1 MNRMSAAYRISD
13 FVRLSS
19 VVLIYVLLAQLAL
32 RFFPIDGII
41 CIVWPASGFALA
53 VLLLGGRTYW
63 PTILVGAFISGWLAG
78 NPLVPTLSI
87 AAGNSLEAVTGAW
100 LLNGVARIDPGLSQ
114 PRDWHRLTVV
124 AAIVALTSTGVGV
137 TTLWLSGSLT
147 PSSLADSLF
156 HWWQGNTLGII
167 LVTPL
172 ILVWRQLP
180 QGWLSH
186 RRGMETFLFVGSAIV
201 AGQVIFLGWQ
211 DTLLAPYARAF
222 LMFVFVVW
230 GALRFGKH
238 GVLLVTSLTA
248 IQALTGAVL
257 HIGYFGTDIAD
268 THLFNFWLYMLT
280 LTMVGMMLALI
291 IQVRREAETAIR
303 VSETRLKR
311 AELASQCG
319 NWELHLDTQTIIGS
333 DGAAKLYGLDRNQ
346 FSYAYI
352 KSIPLPEYR
361 PLIDAGLKQLIEHG
375 QPLDVEYQIKRA
387 DNGEIRDIHSIAEF
401 DREKRILFGVI
412 KDITQHKQVAALAR
426 QREIQYRDLM
436 EQAADAIFV
445 ADHEGNRYLDVNQA
459 ACELLGY
466 TRSELLELGIKD
478 IVYPE
483 DTRRTPIKFG
493 EMWAGQTIEMERRFL
508 RKDGSCVQVELRARM
523 LADGRLQSVVRD
535 ITERKRAEEELRIAA
550 ATFESHEAILITDE
564 HSNIIR
570 VNQAFTEITGYLPG
584 EVLGRNPRIMS
595 SGRHDRD
602 FYIDMWQRLLHEGRW
617 AGEIWDRRKN
627 GHLYPKWMTITAIR
641 NERHEVTQYV
651 AIFSDITARKQAEE
665 EIRNLAFYDALTK
678 LPNRRLFLDRF
689 NAALPASARRN
700 NYGATL
706 FIDLDRFKTLNDTLG
721 HECGDL
727 LLKEV
732 GSRIKSCVRE
742 MDTVARFGGDE
753 FVVLLESV
761 SEDRDD
767 ASRKVALVAEKIR
780 EALARPYML
789 KEHEHHSSPSIGIC
803 LFQGNKESV
812 DILLEHADMAMYQAK
827 QAGRNTVRF
836 FDPVMQQNVAAHDA
850 LENDLHHAIALKQ
863 LQLHYQ
869 IQVDNENRPLGAEV
883 LLRWVH
889 PERGTVM
896 PGQFI
901 PVAEESSLII
911 DIGNW
916 VLQTVCQQLAQWS
929 KDDKT
934 RHLTLTVN
942 ISAKQFS
949 QPDFVDLVADT
960 LDRNQADPSRLKM
973 ELSEKLVLS
982 DIDGTMAKI
991 DALKA
996 LGVRLAIDNFSTVYS
1011 SLSYLKQLSSD
1022 QLKIHQDFVQGITQG
1037 GNDAQLVQTII
1048 DLAKSLDMNIFAEGV
1063 ETEAQ
1068 RAFLQRHDCTAYQG
1082 YLFSKPVSLEAFED
1096 LLAKS

>member
-1 MNRMSAAYRISD
+1 MNYAPSYQLADLA
-13 FVRLSS
+13 RLSGIT
-19 VVLIYVLLAQLAL
+19 LIYILLSELAL
-32 RFFPIDGII
+32 RFFPINGII
-41 CIVWPASGFALA
+41 CIVWPCSGFALA
-53 VLLLGGRTYW
+53 VLLLGGKKYW
-63 PTILVGAFISGWLAG
+63 PAILLGALASALLAD
-78 NPLVPTLSI
+78 NPLAAALLI
-87 AAGNSLEAVTGAW
+87 ATGNTLEAVVGAW
-100 LLNGVARIDPGLSQ
+100 LLLGLARIDLTLTH
-114 PRDWHRLTVV
+114 PRDWHRLTLV
-124 AAIVALTSTGVGV
+124 AALVTLLSTMAGVSA
-137 TTLWLSGSLT
+137 LWLSDTLVS
-147 PSSLADSLF
+147 PSIADSLF

-172 ILVWRQLP
+172 ILIWRYP
-180 QGWLSH
+180 PVDWFTR
-186 RRGMETFLFVGSAIV
+186 RRGIETIMFIGSALI
-201 AGQVIFLGWQ
+201 AGQIIFLGWQ
-211 DTLLAPYARAF
+211 FALFAPYAKAF

-230 GALRFGKH
+230 GALSFGKH
-238 GVLLVTSLTA
+238 GVLLITSMTA
-248 IQALTGAVL
+248 TQALTGAVL
-257 HIGYFGTDIAD
+257 NLGYFGTDIAD

-280 LTMVGMMLALI
+280 LTMVGMTLALV
-291 IQVRREAETAIR
+291 IQVRKETESAIR

-311 AELASQCG
+311 AELAAQCG
-319 NWELHLDTQTIIGS
+319 NWELHLDSQTIIGS
-333 DGAAKLYGLDRNQ
+333 DGAARLYGLDQNQ

-361 PLIDAGLKQLIEHG
+361 PLIDIGLKELMEHG
-375 QPLDVEYQIKRA
+375 RPMSVEYKIRRA
-387 DNGEIRDIHSIAEF
+387 DDGEIRDIHSIAEF
-401 DREKRILFGVI
+401 DQEKRILFGVI
-412 KDITQHKQVAALAR
+412 KDITQHKQIEALVR
-426 QREIQYRDLM
+426 QSENQYHELM

-445 ADHEGNRYLDVNQA
+445 ADHEGSRYLDVNQA

-466 TRSELLELGIKD
+466 TRDELLELGIKD
-478 IVYPE
+478 IVCLE
-483 DTRRTPIKFG
+483 DIRRTPIRFG
-493 EMWAGQTIEMERRFL
+493 DMWAGQTIETERRL
-508 RKDGSCVQVELRARM
+508 MRKDGSCVQVELRARM
-523 LADGRLQSVVRD
+523 LPDGRLQSVVRD

-550 ATFESHEAILITDE
+550 ATFDSHEAIVITDPR
-564 HSNIIR
+564 SNIIR

-651 AIFSDITARKQAEE
+651 AIFSDITARKQAED
-665 EIRNLAFYDALTK
+665 EIRNLAFYDALTR

-732 GSRIKSCVRE
+732 GVRIKSCVRE

-761 SEDRDD
+761 SEERDD
-767 ASRKVALVAEKIR
+767 ASRNVALVAEKIR
-780 EALARPYML
+780 EALAKPYML
-789 KEHEHHSSPSIGIC
+789 KDHEHHSSPSIGIC

-812 DILLEHADMAMYQAK
+812 DTLLEHADMAMYQAK

-836 FDPVMQQNVAAHDA
+836 FDPVMQQNVASHDA
-850 LENDLHHAIALKQ
+850 LENDLHHAIALRQ
-863 LQLHYQ
+863 LHLHYQ
-869 IQVDNENRPLGAEV
+869 IQVDNEDRPIGAEV
-883 LLRWVH
+883 LLRWTH
-889 PERGTVM
+889 PERGMVM

-929 KDDKT
+929 KDDKM

-960 LDRNQADPSRLKM
+960 LSLHQADPTRLKM
-973 ELSEKLVLS
+973 ELSEKLVLA
-982 DIDGTMAKI
+982 DIDGTMEKI

-1022 QLKIHQDFVQGITQG
+1022 QIKIHQDFVQGITQG

-1068 RAFLQRHDCTAYQG
+1068 RAFLQRHDCTTYQG

-1096 LLAKS
+1096 LLSKA